1 VTLDTDT
8 PVRPEQLAMFPPPP
22 PPDDVVSS
30 TPGKSRTH
38 LATAVISAAVASVVT
53 LAGVAII
60 DDGPTPTVA
69 PSATVQ
75 TSTDDDAAPAVIG
88 DSTGGLSIGE
98 IAQRVSPSVVH
109 VSVSNGRAVVGAGTG
124 VIFDEDGYLLTN
136 NHVVE
141 QAAAVGVTLPDGSQ
155 YDAEVVGTDAR
166 SDLAVLRIDASGLPA
181 ATFASELPR
190 IGETAVAIG
199 SPFGLEGS
207 VTAGIVSALDRSL
220 PTRGGTMLGLIQTDA
235 AINPGN
241 SGGALVNDR
250 GHVIGINTAILSE
263 SGANDGVGFAIAA
276 PDAVNVATRLL
287 EDGEIRYALLGIQG
301 QDVDAGI
308 ARTYDLPVSEGALV
322 VSVEP
327 GSGAARAGLQ
337 ADDIVVEFDGE
348 EINSMSEL
356 AVAVRAHEPGDE
368 VEVGIVRGSDELTL
382 TITLG
387 EAPPL

>member
-1 VTLDTDT
+1 
-8 PVRPEQLAMFPPPP
+8 PP
-22 PPDDVVSS
+22 PPDAVPS
-30 TPGKSRTH
+30 TAGKGRSH
-38 LATAVISAAVASVVT
+38 LATAVLSAAVASVVT
-53 LAGVAII
+53 LAGVAIV
-60 DDGPTPTVA
+60 DDGPAPTVA
-69 PSATVQ
+69 PPATVQ
-75 TSTDDDAAPAVIG
+75 TGSDADPPVTG
-88 DSTGGLSIGE
+88 DATGGLSIGE

-124 VIFDEDGYLLTN
+124 VIFDSEGYLLTN

-155 YDAEVVGTDAR
+155 YEADVVGTDPR
-166 SDLAVLRIDASGLPA
+166 SDLAVLRIDATGLPA

-190 IGETAVAIG
+190 IGEIAVAIG

-220 PTRGGTMLGLIQTDA
+220 PTGNGTLLGLIQTDA

-250 GHVIGINTAILSE
+250 GQVIGINTAILSE

-287 EDGEIRYALLGIQG
+287 EDGEVRYALLGIQG

-308 ARTYDLPVSEGALV
+308 AATYDLPVDQGALV

-327 GSGAARAGLQ
+327 GSGADRAGLQ
-337 ADDIVVEFDGE
+337 PEDIVVSFDGE
-348 EINSMSEL
+348 EITSMSEL
-356 AVAVRAHEPGDE
+356 AVAVRAQEPGDE
-368 VEVGIVRGSDELTL
+368 VEVDVVRGGEELTL
-382 TITLG
+382 TVTLG